1 MIEVHIFGA
10 TSRVAGYLG
19 ERFTSSHL
27 RQDGIRV
34 GLISSSGQK
43 GRGKSRKVL
52 VILAWSGYPG
62 RQNHDSAIANEVII
76 ERAIGLAREENYDQI
91 VFTSSAGALYRENTE
106 ELQNE
111 EDCTSCSTEYGRQKK
126 MAEDSLT
133 SYCCKAGIALSV
145 LRITTAYGGNSD
157 VKSQGAILRWIDNVV
172 NGKELEV
179 WIDRTSEVNFI
190 SYEQVADAIVR
201 TIERSEE
208 GVINI
213 GCRVAVVIGDVLQ
226 GIIEEAEI
234 YGLKVKVN
242 ETGGPVRRMR
252 VDCEKCFRVLGKV
265 YESNVLDDIKHI
277 FRKHISE
284 NRSNN

>member
-19 ERFTSSHL
+19 ERLTSSHI

-34 GLISSSGQK
+34 GLINDSGKK

-62 RQNHDSAIANEVII
+62 RQSSDSAIANRLII
-76 ERAIGLAREENYDQI
+76 EKAIALAREENYDQI
-91 VFTSSAGALYRENTE
+91 VFASSAGALYRENTD

-126 MAEDSLT
+126 MAEDSLS
-133 SYCCKAGIALSV
+133 SYCCIAGITLSL
-145 LRITTAYGGNSD
+145 LRITTAYGGTSD
-157 VKSQGAILRWIDNVV
+157 VKSQGVILRWIDNVV
-172 NGKELEV
+172 NGKEIEV

-190 SYEQVADAIVR
+190 SYEQVADAIIR
-201 TIERSEE
+201 TIERSEH
-208 GVINI
+208 GVMNI
-213 GCRVAVVIGDVLQ
+213 GCSVAIVIGDILQ
-226 GIIEEAEI
+226 RIEEAAEN

-252 VDCEKCFRVLGKV
+252 VDCEKSFRVLGKV
-265 YESNVLDDIKHI
+265 YESNVLDDIKYM
-277 FRKHISE
+277 FRKHVSE
-284 NRSNN
+284 HRSSN